1 MMKEKKFDFILLYIF
16 FLTKENYIML
26 NFLPSHTNSGLL
38 FVTNIVGKEYIFV
51 DILLSVI
58 AGRQFYEYKVE
69 PFLKSYGFYW

>member
-1 MMKEKKFDFILLYIF
+1 
-16 FLTKENYIML
+16 ML